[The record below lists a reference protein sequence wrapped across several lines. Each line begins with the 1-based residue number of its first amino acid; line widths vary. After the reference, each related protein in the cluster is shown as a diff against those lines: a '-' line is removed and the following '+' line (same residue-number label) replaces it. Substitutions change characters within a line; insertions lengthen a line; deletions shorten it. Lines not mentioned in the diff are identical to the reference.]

1 MEKISKE
8 LFLELLEMH
17 KGPVMVT
24 HAYILPGMIK
34 ETHKPQSVW
43 ENEIN
48 RAPTECMNILY
59 EITHP
64 VKKPCISCKY
74 FKQCGNTN
82 RTEPCKGRETK
93 GGKRHENSNKR

>member
-24 HAYILPGMIK
+24 HAYILPGMVK
-34 ETHKPQSVW
+34 ETYKWQNVW
-43 ENEIN
+43 EDEIN
-48 RAPTECMNILY
+48 RASSTDCLNALY

-64 VKKPCISCKY
+64 PKYPCRNCIY
-74 FKQCGNTN
+74 FKVCGSTN
-82 RTEPCKGRETK
+82 RTRPCEGRETR
-93 GGKRHENSNKR
+93 GGKKL